1 MAVNNKMANNPSES
15 KVSQTYFIDR
25 NIIYKLIAFG
35 ALYFPEPAANG
46 IGKAIAFTLCF
57 FIKRMREEQYKN
69 IRIILGKD
77 ANEKEV
83 RRIVKRIWQN
93 WGRYLLDFFRLSRL
107 DKNNLNTF
115 VSEIKGREIIERALK
130 KGRGAI
136 IITAHLG
143 NWELGALC
151 LQLTGFKTNVIKS
164 PYESDNINITLGKVR
179 EKNNINTI
187 HIRKNDPTFILRIH
201 EALKKNELVT
211 IQGDRDIE
219 RKGVLID
226 FFGKPA
232 YFPRGPM
239 LIAMKTKSP
248 VIPAFTYIDS
258 NGLYHSVAEEEI
270 EIEDTGNEEMDLKIN
285 MERTVRVIERYVRK
299 YPEQWYNF
307 YYFWEK

>member
-1 MAVNNKMANNPSES
+1 MTNNPSES

-46 IGKAIAFTLCF
+46 IGKVIAFILCF
-57 FIKRMREEQYKN
+57 FIKKMRGEQYKN

-83 RRIVKRIWQN
+83 RRIVKRVWQN

-107 DKNNLNTF
+107 DRDNLRAF
-115 VSEIKGREIIERALK
+115 VSEIKGREIIERGLK
-130 KGRGAI
+130 KGRGVI

-143 NWELGALC
+143 HWELGALC

-164 PYESDNINITLGKVR
+164 PYESDNINITLDKLR

-187 HIRKNDPTFILRIH
+187 HIRKNDPAFIIKIH
-201 EALKKNELVT
+201 EALKRNELVT
-211 IQGDRDIE
+211 IQGDRDVE
-219 RKGVLID
+219 KKGIMLD
-226 FFGKPA
+226 FFGEPA
-232 YFPRGPM
+232 YFPKGPM

-248 VIPAFTYIDS
+248 VIPAFTFMDD
-258 NGLYHSVAEEEI
+258 NGLYHTVAEEEI
-270 EIEDTGNEEMDLKIN
+270 EIEDTGNEERDLKIN
-285 MERTVRVIERYVRK
+285 MERMVRVIEQYVRK